1 MRMNQEGKLSAYD
14 VVNTYSKKELER
26 IFKEY
31 GESKFASNIAKKI
44 VEYRERKSIESTLEL
59 VEIIKIA
66 VPMKFRLQKH
76 PAKQIFQA
84 IRIEVNHELDVIEP
98 AILSSL
104 EMLNVGG
111 RVVVITF
118 HSLEDRLVKKI
129 FKEMTEIDPKLKG
142 MPNIPKDLL
151 PDYQLVVNKILPTKE
166 EMEKNKRARSA
177 TLRVIERIKEE
188 NMKKKKV
195 KKQLKMTKFERF
207 LYTLAVFLLLVSP
220 ISIVFS
226 KATLAKVNFEV
237 EQQKRQ
243 IEKQKK
249 TNEGLSMTIDE
260 LASLTKIQE
269 VAKQQGLSYNNN
281 NIKTIT
287 EDK

>member
-1 MRMNQEGKLSAYD
+1 
-14 VVNTYSKKELER
+14 
-26 IFKEY
+26 
-31 GESKFASNIAKKI
+31 
-44 VEYRERKSIESTLEL
+44 
-59 VEIIKIA
+59 
-66 VPMKFRLQKH
+66 
-76 PAKQIFQA
+76 
-84 IRIEVNHELDVIEP
+84 
-98 AILSSL
+98 
-104 EMLNVGG
+104 
-111 RVVVITF
+111 
-118 HSLEDRLVKKI
+118 
-129 FKEMTEIDPKLKG
+129 
-142 MPNIPKDLL
+142 
-151 PDYQLVVNKILPTKE
+151 
-166 EMEKNKRARSA
+166 
-177 TLRVIERIKEE
+177 
-188 NMKKKKV
+188 MKKNV

-207 LYTLAVFLLLVSP
+207 LYTLAVFLLLASP

-269 VAKQQGLSYNNN
+269 VAKEQGLSYNNN

>member
-1 MRMNQEGKLSAYD
+1 
-14 VVNTYSKKELER
+14 
-26 IFKEY
+26 
-31 GESKFASNIAKKI
+31 
-44 VEYRERKSIESTLEL
+44 
-59 VEIIKIA
+59 
-66 VPMKFRLQKH
+66 
-76 PAKQIFQA
+76 
-84 IRIEVNHELDVIEP
+84 
-98 AILSSL
+98 
-104 EMLNVGG
+104 
-111 RVVVITF
+111 
-118 HSLEDRLVKKI
+118 
-129 FKEMTEIDPKLKG
+129 
-142 MPNIPKDLL
+142 
-151 PDYQLVVNKILPTKE
+151 
-166 EMEKNKRARSA
+166 
-177 TLRVIERIKEE
+177 
-188 NMKKKKV
+188 MKKKKV

-207 LYTLAVFLLLVSP
+207 LYTLAVFLLLASP

-269 VAKQQGLSYNNN
+269 VAREQGLSYNNN